1 MGVKGDCTMNIG
13 EVLSKA
19 WKIIWKHKVLWIFG
33 ILAGC
38 SGGGGGGG
46 GNSVFSY
53 QERAPSDIQ
62 PFFDQFANI
71 PGWLI
76 ALIVAGIVIL
86 IFLLVVLVIFLGTVG
101 RIGLIQGTQQV
112 EQGAERLS
120 FGEVFRGSLPYFWR
134 VFGLNLLFGLAV
146 FLVIIILGV
155 AFLIFTVF
163 TIGFGAL
170 CIFPL
175 ICVLIPVGWLV
186 GVYLEQVNL
195 AMVIENLGI
204 PAGVQRG
211 WEVFRNNLGTM
222 IIMGLILYLGV
233 SLIGSLVI
241 ALPFG
246 LIVVPVLIGVMAG
259 TDVAQMSSFLLAA
272 ICFIAYLP
280 VLILLNG
287 VLRAY
292 IESAW
297 TLTYLHLTGKTV
309 AIEEAPAPLGE
320 SQG

>member
-1 MGVKGDCTMNIG
+1 MNIG
-13 EVLSKA
+13 EVLSNA

-38 SGGGGGGG
+38 SGGGGGSA
-46 GNSVFSY
+46 GNSGISY
-53 QERAPSDIQ
+53 QGEAPAEVQ
-62 PFFDQFANI
+62 PFFDQFANL

-76 ALIVAGIVIL
+76 ALIVGGIVIL
-86 IFLLVVLVIFLGTVG
+86 MFLLVVLVIFLGTVG
-101 RIGLIQGTQQV
+101 RIGLIHGTQQV

-134 VFGLNLLFGLAV
+134 VFGLNLLFGLAAFFAILV
-146 FLVIIILGV
+146 LVI
-155 AFLIFTVF
+155 AYAIFTVA
-163 TIGFGAL
+163 TLGVGLL
-170 CIFPL
+170 CLPL
-175 ICVLIPVGWLV
+175 LCVLIPLGWLV

-233 SLIGSLVI
+233 SLIGGLLI
-241 ALPFG
+241 ALPIG
-246 LIVVPVLIGVMAG
+246 LIVVPALIGVMAG
-259 TDVAQMSSFLLAA
+259 TDVFKQSGFVLAA
-272 ICFIAYLP
+272 ICFVAYLP
-280 VLILLNG
+280 VLIVLNG

-297 TLTYLHLTGKTV
+297 TLTYLRLTGKPV
-309 AIEEAPAPLGE
+309 AVEEAPAPLGE
-320 SQG
+320 SQA

>member
-1 MGVKGDCTMNIG
+1 MNIG
-13 EVLSKA
+13 EVLSNA

-38 SGGGGGGG
+38 SGGGGGSA
-46 GNSVFSY
+46 GNSGVSY
-53 QERAPSDIQ
+53 QGEAPAEVQ
-62 PFFDQFANI
+62 PFFDQFANL
-71 PGWLI
+71 PDWLI
-76 ALIVAGIVIL
+76 ALIVGGIVIL

-101 RIGLIQGTQQV
+101 RIGLIHGTQQV

-146 FLVIIILGV
+146 FLIILV
-155 AFLIFTVF
+155 FVMAFFIFTVL

-170 CIFPL
+170 CIIPL
-175 ICVLIPVGWLV
+175 LCVLIPVGWLV

-233 SLIGSLVI
+233 SLIGGLVI
-241 ALPFG
+241 ALPIG
-246 LIVVPVLIGVMAG
+246 LIVVPAVIGVMAG
-259 TDVAQMSSFLLAA
+259 TDVAQMSGFGLAA
-272 ICFIAYLP
+272 LCFVAYLP

-297 TLTYLHLTGKTV
+297 TLTYLRLIGKSV
-309 AIEEAPAPLGE
+309 AVEEAPTPLGE
-320 SQG
+320 SQA